1 MASSCVVDDIE
12 DLLKQDSKDLKNLN
26 TDFEDANRYANKS
39 FILPYGLKKSKNLND
54 TELQA
59 EIEQIKNSNDCNI
72 PGIASIYV
80 KTWGCTHNSSDS
92 EYMAGQLASY
102 GYKIVGN
109 MNKIIHF
116 HKNIYLYLMI

>member
-1 MASSCVVDDIE
+1 MTSSCVVDDIE
-12 DLLKQDSKDLKNLN
+12 DLLKQDSNDFQNMN
-26 TDFEDANRYANKS
+26 GGFEDANRYANKS

-54 TELQA
+54 TELLA
-59 EIEQIKNSNDCNI
+59 EIENIKNSNDSNI

-109 MNKIIHF
+109 
-116 HKNIYLYLMI
+116 